1 MRWMYDPGM
10 GIRTFLHVLPLSL
23 AVAAGVPGHA
33 AFAQARSDGTSSGI
47 ASSQLAEG
55 IYQFTA
61 SFDGYVS
68 ATNSVVVVGDDG
80 VLVYDTFTRPSE
92 ARELLRMIRGI
103 TPLPVKYVV
112 NSHWHPDHWTGNEV
126 FADAFPGVQFVAT
139 ARTAEHMR
147 NVAPAWFTTFGNH
160 LARMEKERA
169 ARTDPLAPEKDAEE
183 LMQIGFLREAVAVR
197 RTYPTLTYRG
207 EMALRLG
214 DREVRLATVQGDA
227 SDTTMI
233 YLPRERIAAVGDVL
247 VHPMTW
253 DANRYEM
260 STWLDS
266 LRDLERMDVAM
277 IVPGHGVLLRDKTY
291 IALVIELFQAIR
303 GQVQA
308 ALRDGAVAPD
318 DAVAALSLGGLR
330 ERFARLGPGAAE
342 EFDAYAPE
350 IARKFYQ
357 ELRDGMISKR

>member
-1 MRWMYDPGM
+1 MHRLFLVLSVIACFPGQ
-10 GIRTFLHVLPLSL
+10 G
-23 AVAAGVPGHA
+23 
-33 AFAQARSDGTSSGI
+33 AFAQARSDGTLSGI
-47 ASSQLAEG
+47 TSSQLAEG
-55 IYQFTA
+55 VYQFSA

-68 ATNSVVVVGDDG
+68 GTNSVAIVGGDG

-92 ARELLRMIRGI
+92 ARELLRMIRRI
-103 TPLPVKYVV
+103 TPLPVRYVV
-112 NSHWHPDHWTGNEV
+112 NSHWHPDHWMGNEV
-126 FADAFPGVQFVAT
+126 FAEAFPGAQFVAT

-160 LARMEKERA
+160 LTRMERERA
-169 ARTDPLAPEKDAEE
+169 ARADPLAPDKDAEE
-183 LMQIGFLREAVAVR
+183 LMQIGFLREAVKVR

-207 EMALRLG
+207 EMTLSLG
-214 DREVRLATVQGDA
+214 DRDVRLATVQGDA

-233 YLPRERIAAVGDVL
+233 HLPRERIAAVGDVL

-277 IVPGHGVLLRDKTY
+277 IVPGHGPLLRDKAYVT
-291 IALVIELFQAIR
+291 LVIELLQTIR
-303 GQVQA
+303 DQVQA

-318 DAVAALSLGGLR
+318 EAVAALSVGGLR
-330 ERFARLGPGAAE
+330 GRFARLDPGAAE
-342 EFDAYAPE
+342 EFDAYVPE

>member
-1 MRWMYDPGM
+1 MKTRMC
-10 GIRTFLHVLPLSL
+10 THHLFLAL
-23 AVAAGVPGHA
+23 AVTSGVQ
-33 AFAQARSDGTSSGI
+33 AQAASARTDGTLSGI
-47 ASSQLAEG
+47 VSSQVAEG
-55 IYQFTA
+55 VYQFTA

-68 ATNSVVVVGDDG
+68 GTNSVAVVGRDG

-92 ARELLRMIRGI
+92 ARELLRMISRI
-103 TPLPVKYVV
+103 TPLPVRYVV

-126 FADAFPGVQFVAT
+126 FAEAFPGVQIVAT

-147 NVAPAWFTTFGNH
+147 NVAPAWFTTFGNG
-160 LARMEKERA
+160 LTRMERERA
-169 ARTDPLAPEKDAEE
+169 ARADPLAPDKDAEE
-183 LMQIGFLREAVAVR
+183 LMQIGFLREAVKVR

-207 EMALRLG
+207 EMTLRLG

-233 YLPRERIAAVGDVL
+233 HLPRERIAAVGDVL
-247 VHPMTW
+247 VHPMIW

-266 LRDLERMDVAM
+266 LRDLERMDVAL
-277 IVPGHGVLLRDKTY
+277 IVPGHGPLLRDKAYVT
-291 IALVIELFQAIR
+291 LAIDFLQTIR
-303 GQVQA
+303 VQVQA

-318 DAVAALSLGGLR
+318 EAVGALELGGLR